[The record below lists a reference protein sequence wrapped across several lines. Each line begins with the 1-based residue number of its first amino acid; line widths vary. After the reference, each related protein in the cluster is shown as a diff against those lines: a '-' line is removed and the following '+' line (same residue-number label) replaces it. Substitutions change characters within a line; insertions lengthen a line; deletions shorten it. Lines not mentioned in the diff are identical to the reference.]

1 MNPKPMLLGAAHAC
15 AHTFALVC
23 ALATPA
29 AAETFVLVHGAFQ
42 TSAEWRQAADALS
55 AAGDAVVTVDLPG
68 RAGDGRR
75 LNDVTMADHVAKVA
89 DAVEK
94 AAAADADGKVTL
106 VGHSF
111 GGLVI
116 SAVAE
121 AEPSRLSGLVYVAA
135 YLPRIGTVPGDSLQE
150 LATPDHHGAW
160 QQDSFEVDVE
170 TRSASVNPR
179 DRPAIFANDADAPV
193 AEAIAAAMVD
203 EPLAPLA
210 TPVAL
215 TAERFGTLCKAYV
228 VTLKDKAVSTD
239 LQLTMIARA
248 VVEEAVPL
256 DTGHVPHVT
265 APLLLAEAIR
275 RAASPE
281 IE

>member
-42 TSAEWRQAADALS
+42 TSADWRLTADALS
-55 AAGDAVVTVDLPG
+55 AAGDAVVAVDLPG
-68 RAGDGRR
+68 RAGDGRV
-75 LNDVTMADHVAKVA
+75 LKDVTMADHVAAVTS
-89 DAVEK
+89 AVEK
-94 AAAADADGKVTL
+94 AAAADPDGKVTL

-116 SAVAE
+116 SAAGE
-121 AEPSRLSGLVYVAA
+121 ADPARLSGLVYVAA
-135 YLPRIGTVPGDSLQE
+135 YLPRTGTAPGDSLQD
-150 LATPDHHGAW
+150 LAMADHHGAW

-170 TRSASVNPR
+170 KGSAAVNPR
-179 DRPAIFANDADAPV
+179 DRAAIFANDADAPA

-210 TPVAL
+210 APVAL
-215 TAERFGTLCKAYV
+215 TAERFGTLRKAYV
-228 VTLKDKAVSTD
+228 VTLRDEAVSTD
-239 LQLTMIARA
+239 LQLTMLARA
-248 VVEEAVPL
+248 AVDEAVPL

-265 APLLLAEAIR
+265 APLLLADAIR

>member
-1 MNPKPMLLGAAHAC
+1 MNPKPLLLGALA
-15 AHTFALVC
+15 C

-42 TSAEWRQAADALS
+42 TSAAWGRAADALT
-55 AAGDAVVTVDLPG
+55 AAGETVVAVELPG
-68 RAGDGRR
+68 RAGDVRSPK
-75 LNDVTMADHVAKVA
+75 DITMADHVAAVA

-94 AAAADADGKVTL
+94 AAAADPDGKVTL

-121 AEPSRLSGLVYVAA
+121 ADPSRLSGLVYVAA
-135 YLPRIGTVPGDSLQE
+135 YLPRVDMKPGESLQD
-150 LATPDHHGAW
+150 LATADHHGGW
-160 QQDSFEVDVE
+160 QKDSFQVDGE
-170 TRSASVNPR
+170 RGTAAVNMR
-179 DRPAIFANDADAPV
+179 DRSAIFANDADPQT
-193 AEAIAAAMVD
+193 AEGIANAMVD

-215 TAERFGTLCKAYV
+215 TAGRFGTLRKAYV
-228 VTLKDKAVSTD
+228 ATLRDKAISTD
-239 LQLTMIARA
+239 FQLTMIGRA
-248 VVEEAVPL
+248 MVDEVVPL

-265 APLLLAEAIR
+265 APELLADAIR
-275 RAASPE
+275 RAATPE